1 MRTLIELFETS
12 VAKFPNNPL
21 LWEKPKD
28 RYLPST
34 YLEIRRQVYEFA
46 AGLLTLGLK
55 KGERVGLLSE
65 GKNNWL
71 VSELGILYCGAVNVP
86 LSVKLEAPELSFRL
100 NHSGS
105 RIVIVSSGQVSKI
118 NEILGEIPEIDYII
132 HLDPLHKKGDKDLL
146 FYDIQQ
152 IGADY
157 LNSEE
162 HIHEFEKIWKNIQP
176 DDIAN
181 ISYTSGTTADPKG
194 IMLSHLN
201 YASNVIQAN
210 TILDI
215 DQNYKTLAILPWD
228 HSFAHTA
235 CLYTFMY
242 KGASIGSAQTGKTPM
257 ETLRNVPVNIQE
269 FKPDILMSVPA
280 LSKNFRKSIEKG
292 IQAKGKIT
300 ELLFNHGL
308 KVAYLYNGEGWN
320 RGKGWRALLKPEY
333 LLLDKLI
340 FSKVR
345 QAFGGNLKFFIGGGA
360 LLDIELQRFYYAI
373 GTPVFQ
379 GYGLTE
385 AAPVISA
392 NSPETVKFG
401 SSGKCVKYLE
411 IKILDSDGREV
422 PVGDKGEI
430 VAKGDNIMKG
440 YWRNDKATAETLKD
454 GWLYTG
460 DLGYLSHDGY
470 IYVLGRFKS
479 LLIGNDGEKFSPE
492 GIEEA
497 LVDQS
502 AFIDQVMLYNNQN
515 PYTVGL
521 VVPNIAAINQ
531 TLHKHNIAPA
541 SPEGINKSI
550 DIIKEEIDAYRKGGK
565 FEGMFPERWLP
576 AATLILPEAFT
587 EHNHLLNSTLKMVR
601 GKIVE
606 YFKTEMEYIYT
617 SEAKDIANIRNLES
631 VKKWSNQSKI

>member
-21 LWEKPKD
+21 LWEKPKN
-28 RYLPST
+28 RYIPST
-34 YLEIRRQVYEFA
+34 YQEIRRQVYEFA
-46 AGLLTLGLK
+46 AGLLSLGLK

-105 RIVIVSSGQVSKI
+105 RMVIVSSGQVSKI
-118 NEILGEIPEIDYII
+118 NEIIGEIPEIDYII
-132 HLDPLHKKGDKDLL
+132 HLEPYKDKGPKDLM
-146 FYDIQQ
+146 FSDIQKL
-152 IGADY
+152 GADF
-157 LNSEE
+157 LNSAGNTG
-162 HIHEFEKIWKNIQP
+162 EFEKVWKSVQP
-176 DDIAN
+176 DDTAN

-201 YASNVIQAN
+201 YAANVVQAN

-215 DQNYKTLAILPWD
+215 DENYKTLAILPWD

-242 KGASIGSAQTGKTPM
+242 KGASIGSAQSGKTPM

-300 ELLFNHGL
+300 EILFNHGL
-308 KVAYLYNGEGWN
+308 RVAYLYNGDGWN

-333 LLLDKLI
+333 LLLDKII

-345 QAFGGNLKFFIGGGA
+345 LAFGGNLKFFIGGGA
-360 LLDIELQRFYYAI
+360 LLDIELQRFFYAI
-373 GTPVFQ
+373 GTPVYQ

-411 IKILDSDGREV
+411 IKILDADDKEV
-422 PVGDKGEI
+422 PVGEKGEI

-440 YWRNDKATAETLKD
+440 YWKNEKATAETLKD

-460 DLGYLSHDGY
+460 DLGYVSPDGY
-470 IYVLGRFKS
+470 VYVLGRFKS

-497 LVDQS
+497 IVDQS
-502 AFIDQVMLYNNQN
+502 PYIDQAMLYNNQN

-521 VVPNIAAINQ
+521 IVPNISAINQ
-531 TLHKHNIAPA
+531 ALHKQNIDPT
-541 SPEGINKSI
+541 SKVGIDKSI
-550 DIIKEEIDAYRKGGK
+550 ELIKQEIDVYRKGGK

-576 AATLILPEAFT
+576 TAIMILPEAFT

-601 GKIVE
+601 GKITE
-606 YFKTEMEYIYT
+606 YFKLEMAFIYAP
-617 SEAKDIANIRNLES
+617 EAKNILNPMNIES
-631 VKKWSNQSKI
+631 ITKWHK